1 MGGPVRDRRSDR
13 FPGKRQGFIR
23 NGRRPAR
30 RLRLGGAMNDS
41 MNDFPALGFDP
52 QNAAERLREQG
63 AAGMLLTSP
72 ENVYYTTGYTCLP
85 SSGNP
90 ILYTLRNRLPFFSH
104 VDAEG
109 QVTLL
114 LGVLGGGGQLRRR
127 PLGRLRRVRR
137 GRSGRDESRH
147 RKARRRQ
154 AARRRIHVAGLR
166 RRGARPAPEPRR
178 SSSTA

>member
-1 MGGPVRDRRSDR
+1 
-13 FPGKRQGFIR
+13 
-23 NGRRPAR
+23 
-30 RLRLGGAMNDS
+30 MNDL

-90 ILYTLRNRLPFFSH
+90 ILYTLRNRLPYFSH

-114 LGVLGGGGQLRRR
+114 CWGFSAEGVNFGADRIVGFDEFDQAVAAVTDSSQKGAAATSRSAWNPRRR
-127 PLGRLRRVRR
+127 AMSARR
-137 GRSGRDESRH
+137 SPTPESR
-147 RKARRRQ
+147 
-154 AARRRIHVAGLR
+154 
-166 RRGARPAPEPRR
+166 R
-178 SSSTA
+178 S